1 MEWTEII
8 MKVPAGQLETAAN
21 IAQMAVDGGI
31 YVEDYSH
38 LEEEAQEIAHI
49 DLIDEELLQKDRE
62 HGLVHLYISPEENP
76 AEALAF
82 LQERCA
88 EENLACEFS
97 RENCA
102 EEDWINNWK
111 KYFHPIPVGEKLL
124 IRPTWEECPQPE
136 GRTVLHLEPG
146 LAFGTGTHET
156 TRLCLELLERYL
168 KPGMTLLDVGCGS
181 GILSVAGLLLGAQSA
196 VGVDIDP
203 LAVKTARENA
213 RLNGVEECFQGICGN
228 LTEQVNGVYDL
239 VVANIVAD
247 VILLLTKDIVRYCNP
262 NTVYLMSGIIDSRV
276 EEVRRALEP
285 HFVLAEEKQEKG
297 WFALAAKRR
306 A

>member
-8 MKVPAGQLETAAN
+8 MKVPAGQLERAAD
-21 IAQMAVDGGI
+21 IAQMAAAGGI

-38 LEEEAQEIAHI
+38 LEEEAKEIAHI

-76 AEALAF
+76 REALAF
-82 LQERCA
+82 LRERCA
-88 EENLACEFS
+88 GEALDCELS
-97 RENCA
+97 TESCA

-111 KYFHPIPVGEKLL
+111 QYFHPIPVGKKLL
-124 IRPTWEECPQPE
+124 IRPTWEDTYDAQ

-156 TRLCLELLERYL
+156 TRLCLELLENYL
-168 KPGMTLLDVGCGS
+168 QPGMSLLDVGCGS
-181 GILSVAGLLLGAQSA
+181 GILSVAGLLLGAGRA

-203 LAVKTARENA
+203 LAVKTALENA
-213 RLNGVEECFQGICGN
+213 KTNGVEERFQGICGN
-228 LTEQVNGVYDL
+228 LTDQVTGKYGL

-247 VILLLTKDIVRYCNP
+247 VILLLTKDIERYLNRD
-262 NTVYLMSGIIDSRV
+262 TVYLMSGIIDTRDQ
-276 EEVRRALEP
+276 EVRDALAP
-285 HFVLAEEKQEKG
+285 RFAIIEERQEKG
-297 WFALAAKRR
+297 WFALAAKLKN
-306 A
+306 

>member
-8 MKVPAGQLETAAN
+8 MKVPSDQLERAAD
-21 IAQMAVDGGI
+21 IAQMAADGGI

-62 HGLVHLYISPEENP
+62 HGLVHLYISPEEP
-76 AEALAF
+76 PREALAF

-88 EENLACEFS
+88 GEALDCELS
-97 RENCA
+97 TESCA

-111 KYFHPIPVGEKLL
+111 RYFHPIPVGEKLL
-124 IRPTWEECPQPE
+124 IRPTWEDTYDAQS
-136 GRTVLHLEPG
+136 RTVLHLEPG

-156 TRLCLELLERYL
+156 TRLCLELLENYL
-168 KPGMTLLDVGCGS
+168 RPGMSLLDVGCGS
-181 GILSVAGLLLGAQSA
+181 GILSVAGLLLGAGRA

-203 LAVKTARENA
+203 LAVKTALENA
-213 RLNGVEECFQGICGN
+213 KTNGVEERFQGICGN
-228 LTEQVNGVYDL
+228 LTDQVTGKYDL

-247 VILLLTKDIVRYCNP
+247 VILLLTKDIERYLNRD
-262 NTVYLMSGIIDSRV
+262 TVYLMSGIIDTRV
-276 EEVRRALEP
+276 QEVRDALAPQFAIIKER
-285 HFVLAEEKQEKG
+285 QEKG
-297 WFALAAKRR
+297 WFALAAKLKN
-306 A
+306 

>member
-8 MKVPAGQLETAAN
+8 MKVPAGQLERAAD
-21 IAQMAVDGGI
+21 IAQMAAAGGI

-38 LEEEAQEIAHI
+38 LEEEAKEIAHI

-76 AEALAF
+76 REALAF
-82 LQERCA
+82 LRERCA
-88 EENLACEFS
+88 GEALDCELS
-97 RENCA
+97 TESCA

-111 KYFHPIPVGEKLL
+111 QYFHPIPVGKKLL
-124 IRPTWEECPQPE
+124 IRPTWEDTYDAQ

-156 TRLCLELLERYL
+156 TRLCLELLENYL
-168 KPGMTLLDVGCGS
+168 QPGMSLLDVGCGS
-181 GILSVAGLLLGAQSA
+181 GILSVAGLLLGAGRA

-203 LAVKTARENA
+203 LAVKTALENA
-213 RLNGVEECFQGICGN
+213 KTNGVEERFQGICGN
-228 LTEQVNGVYDL
+228 LTDQVTGKYGL

-247 VILLLTKDIVRYCNP
+247 VILLLTKDIERYLNRD
-262 NTVYLMSGIIDSRV
+262 TVYLMSGIIDTRV
-276 EEVRRALEP
+276 QEVRDALAP
-285 HFVLAEEKQEKG
+285 RFAIIEERQEKG
-297 WFALAAKRR
+297 WFALAAKLKN
-306 A
+306 